1 MDSSH
6 FKENVEKPRFSE
18 LFREKVQHE
27 KKLFIVNNGVNF
39 LTVASVK
46 HF

>member
-1 MDSSH
+1 MNSIQ
-6 FKENVEKPRFSE
+6 FKENVEKPCFSE
-18 LFREKVQHE
+18 LFAEKAQHE
-27 KKLFIVNNGVNF
+27 KQLFIVNNGVNF